1 MVTLPYMERQ
11 HLKKCNMVLDND
23 CVPCQPLSTSFATA
37 GCCRNTRRRSCR
49 MSGRDQTKV
58 VTRVLDFLKDHF
70 KISLFLIFN
79 SILPLSDDVTD
90 SFISYDLF
98 VSGHAFENVLKEE
111 DKKTELE
118 LTKPA
123 FLWNDED
130 KKRQEREERRI
141 EAAEKVLLELAK
153 VRLTEEA
160 GLSKQFSELKKLFG
174 WEGNKQLR
182 EALKKNKSIPQNI
195 KNALGV

>member
-1 MVTLPYMERQ
+1 
-11 HLKKCNMVLDND
+11 
-23 CVPCQPLSTSFATA
+23 
-37 GCCRNTRRRSCR
+37 
-49 MSGRDQTKV
+49 MSGCDQTSV

-123 FLWNDED
+123 FLPSCGMMRTRKDRNGRRGESRQQ
-130 KKRQEREERRI
+130 KKFFWSWPRYDSQ
-141 EAAEKVLLELAK
+141 
-153 VRLTEEA
+153 
-160 GLSKQFSELKKLFG
+160 KKL
-174 WEGNKQLR
+174 
-182 EALKKNKSIPQNI
+182 ACQN
-195 KNALGV
+195 NFRN